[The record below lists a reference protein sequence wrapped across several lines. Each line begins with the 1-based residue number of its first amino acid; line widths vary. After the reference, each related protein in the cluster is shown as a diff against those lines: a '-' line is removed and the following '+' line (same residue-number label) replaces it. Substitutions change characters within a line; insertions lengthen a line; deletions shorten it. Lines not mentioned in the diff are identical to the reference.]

1 MKYNRLIISIILMSV
16 FCVAFPQRYD
26 VRLAKKLGADEY
38 GMKNYILVILKTGPN
53 NTTDKQDL
61 DTLFRGH
68 MNNIQRLSEEGKLIV
83 AGPLGKNPN
92 SYRGIF
98 ILDVKSKEEALK
110 LLQSDPTVR
119 EKVFEVELYDWYG
132 SAALPVYLKTHTRI
146 EKKKH

>member
-26 VRLAKKLGADEY
+26 ARLAKKLGADEY

-53 NTTDKQDL
+53 NTTDKQAL

-146 EKKKH
+146 EKKKN